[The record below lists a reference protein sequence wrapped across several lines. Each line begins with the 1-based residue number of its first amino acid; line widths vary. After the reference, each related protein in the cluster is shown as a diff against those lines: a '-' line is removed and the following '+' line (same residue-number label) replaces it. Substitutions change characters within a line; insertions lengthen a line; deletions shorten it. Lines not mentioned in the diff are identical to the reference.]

1 MSIKMH
7 RTIIKAQNGTEW
19 KGQKLHR
26 IAQNV
31 KKSYKMVLKRHRMA
45 QNDAEGHR
53 IYILCRFVCLL
64 LFCTFLL
71 TLI

>member
-1 MSIKMH
+1 M
-7 RTIIKAQNGTEW
+7 AQNDTE
-19 KGQKLHR
+19 KKAKNSRELHKML
-26 IAQNV
+26 

-53 IYILCRFVCLL
+53 IYILCLFVCLL